1 MASWSDKETTTCE
14 VKLTLDGEEVK
25 VGTSLTDEGSLTLTV
40 TDGSGESKS
49 PEVEPEVEFVGVNV
63 GTPSDILHVP
73 IVALP
78 RDASVYSIF

>member
-25 VGTSLTDEGSLTLTV
+25 AGTSLTDEGSLTLTV

-49 PEVEPEVEFVGVNV
+49 ITVKLKALHYQAMPITHIRPI
-63 GTPSDILHVP
+63 DILP
-73 IVALP
+73 IV
-78 RDASVYSIF
+78 